1 MICHLDYFLRQQTA
15 VRAHRSAPTITVY
28 EESSHVNYRTMQ
40 IFART
45 LSGKTLTVDV
55 EPWHTIEVVKER
67 IRDEDGSAPLPM
79 KQVLVYAGMALQNH
93 RTLADY
99 SIVPSDFQLD
109 NACRHV
115 IPAKTKPTTA
125 PPTATVLDLKPA
137 TYFDP
142 SDTAHVAAVMDTD
155 HTSDHVLG
163 SFKSKAAESL
173 CATVGVPGAITAGHV
188 DFVADGVS
196 TNSPRWQRE
205 FLSLP
210 LGVTVQAAKHLYFD
224 NTAYKLVETKT
235 RGLLPMFGRKS
246 GLKWT
251 MCKQNGHE
259 EQKREEGSDESVA
272 TLVYRLA
279 SVPDGLAVVLPPYR
293 TGCVCLAPM
302 SATVQEV
309 WQGFHYTVSHIDGAR
324 TESAGMTVAALA
336 GLDGKQHW
344 TLDRLVRDGWA
355 ARTPHGVIDLGS
367 GFVATV
373 SHVEA
378 SDGRKHDDTVDV
390 SLVSPGSVRGWPR
403 FYGHFSHSC
412 LSTPREYT
420 LHMVLRLR
428 GGGRGGFTCADLTST
443 ATRGRTVDFDPSAP
457 WWRGISSG
465 ISLGGICHEP
475 SCQAHNQLVYATV
488 CSPGPSDHVATFR
501 MVESTTFPCPAC
513 NKSVRPDDKLIV
525 YDCSYNT
532 VGTKATGVS
541 ASSGWKD
548 IEGGKPR
555 FFDPRAEDTASATW
569 KVLTFMVR
577 ALACVGDEHR
587 CFVCNEHVVDG
598 KTARDGKVRVHST
611 CGEMLPGLHAG
622 RHCS

>member
-1 MICHLDYFLRQQTA
+1 
-15 VRAHRSAPTITVY
+15 
-28 EESSHVNYRTMQ
+28 MQ
-40 IFART
+40 IYV
-45 LSGKTLTVDV
+45 KTFGAQTVSLHV

-67 IRDEDGSAPLPM
+67 IQDKAHAPAM

-155 HTSDHVLG
+155 HTSSDVLR
-163 SFKSKAAESL
+163 SFKSKAAESI
-173 CATVGVPGAITAGHV
+173 CDTVGVPGAITAGQV
-188 DFVADGVS
+188 DFIADGVS
-196 TNSPRWQRE
+196 TDSPQWQQE

-210 LGVTVQAAKHLYFD
+210 LGVSVRATKHLYFD
-224 NTAYKLVETKT
+224 STAYKIVESNT
-235 RGLLPMFGRKS
+235 RGLLPTFGRQS
-246 GLKWT
+246 GLHWT
-251 MCKQNGHE
+251 MCQRNGHE

-272 TLVYRLA
+272 TLACQLA

-293 TGCVCLAPM
+293 TGCVFLAPM

-390 SLVSPGSVRGWPR
+390 SLVSPGSVRDWPR
-403 FYGHFSHSC
+403 FRGRSRGCRFSDSG
-412 LSTPREYT
+412 LQT
-420 LHMVLRLR
+420 LHMTLRLL
-428 GGGRGGFTCADLTST
+428 GGSGGGFTCADLTST
-443 ATRGRTVDFDPSAP
+443 ATRGRTVDFDLSAP

-475 SCQAHNQLVYATV
+475 SCQAHNQLVYSTV
-488 CSPGPSDHVATFR
+488 CSPSQLDVATFR

-513 NKSVRPDDKLIV
+513 KQSIRPNDKLIV
-525 YDCSYNT
+525 YDCSYNA
-532 VGTKATGVS
+532 VGTKASGAS

-548 IEGGKPR
+548 IKGGKPR

>member
-1 MICHLDYFLRQQTA
+1 
-15 VRAHRSAPTITVY
+15 
-28 EESSHVNYRTMQ
+28 MQ
-40 IFART
+40 IHVKTFGART
-45 LSGKTLTVDV
+45 VSLDV

-67 IRDEDGSAPLPM
+67 IQDKAHTPAME
-79 KQVLVYAGMALQNH
+79 QVLVYAGMGLKDH

-99 SIVPSDFQLD
+99 GIVPSDFRLD

-115 IPAKTKPTTA
+115 IPANTKPATA
-125 PPTATVLDLKPA
+125 SPTATVLDLKPA

-142 SDTAHVAAVMDTD
+142 SNTAHVAAVMDTD
-155 HTSDHVLG
+155 HTSDHVLR

-173 CATVGVPGAITAGHV
+173 CATVGVPGAITAGQL
-188 DFVADGVS
+188 DFIANGVP

-235 RGLLPMFGRKS
+235 RGLLPMFGRNS

-251 MCKQNGHE
+251 MCKWSGHE

-272 TLVYRLA
+272 AFACRLA
-279 SVPDGLAVVLPPYR
+279 SVPDGLAVVLAPYR

-355 ARTPHGVIDLGS
+355 TRTPQGVIDLGS
-367 GFVATV
+367 GFAATV
-373 SHVEA
+373 SDVKA
-378 SDGRKHDDTVDV
+378 SGGQRHRGTVDV
-390 SLVSPGSVRGWPR
+390 SLVSPGSVRDWPR
-403 FYGHFSHSC
+403 FRGRSRGCRFSDSG
-412 LSTPREYT
+412 LQT
-420 LHMVLRLR
+420 LHMTLRLL
-428 GGGRGGFTCADLTST
+428 GGSGGGFTCADLTST
-443 ATRGRTVDFDPSAP
+443 ATRGRTVDFDLSAP

-475 SCQAHNQLVYATV
+475 SCQAHNQLVYSTV
-488 CSPGPSDHVATFR
+488 CSPSQLDVATFR

-513 NKSVRPDDKLIV
+513 KQSIRPNDKLIV
-525 YDCSYNT
+525 YDCSYNA
-532 VGTKATGVS
+532 VGTKASGAS

-577 ALACVGDEHR
+577 ALVCVGDEHR

-598 KTARDGKVRVHST
+598 KAARDGNMRVHSA

>member
-1 MICHLDYFLRQQTA
+1 
-15 VRAHRSAPTITVY
+15 
-28 EESSHVNYRTMQ
+28 MQ
-40 IFART
+40 IYV
-45 LSGKTLTVDV
+45 KTFGAQTVSLHV

-67 IRDEDGSAPLPM
+67 IQDKAHAPAM
-79 KQVLVYAGMALQNH
+79 KQVLVYAGMGLKDH

-99 SIVPSDFQLD
+99 GIVPSDFRLD

-115 IPAKTKPTTA
+115 IPANTKPTTA
-125 PPTATVLDLKPA
+125 SPTATVLDLKPA

-142 SDTAHVAAVMDTD
+142 SNTAHVAAVMDTD
-155 HTSDHVLG
+155 HTSDHVLR

-173 CATVGVPGAITAGHV
+173 CATVGVPGAITAGQL
-188 DFVADGVS
+188 DFIANGVP

-235 RGLLPMFGRKS
+235 RGLLPMFGRNS

-251 MCKQNGHE
+251 MCKWSGHE

-272 TLVYRLA
+272 AFACRLA
-279 SVPDGLAVVLPPYR
+279 SVPDGLAVVLAPYR

-355 ARTPHGVIDLGS
+355 TRTPQGVIDLGS
-367 GFVATV
+367 GFAATV
-373 SHVEA
+373 SDVKA
-378 SDGRKHDDTVDV
+378 SGGQRHRGTVDV
-390 SLVSPGSVRGWPR
+390 SLVSPGSVRDWPR
-403 FYGHFSHSC
+403 FRGRSRGCRFSDSG
-412 LSTPREYT
+412 LQT
-420 LHMVLRLR
+420 LHMTLRLL
-428 GGGRGGFTCADLTST
+428 GGSGGGFTCADLTST
-443 ATRGRTVDFDPSAP
+443 ATRGRTVDFDLSAP

-475 SCQAHNQLVYATV
+475 SCQAHNQLVYSTV
-488 CSPGPSDHVATFR
+488 CSPSQLDVATFR

-513 NKSVRPDDKLIV
+513 KQSIRPNDKLIV
-525 YDCSYNT
+525 YDCSYNA
-532 VGTKATGVS
+532 VGTKASGAS

-548 IEGGKPR
+548 IKGGKPR

-577 ALACVGDEHR
+577 ALVCVGDEHR

-598 KTARDGKVRVHST
+598 KTARDGNMRVHSA